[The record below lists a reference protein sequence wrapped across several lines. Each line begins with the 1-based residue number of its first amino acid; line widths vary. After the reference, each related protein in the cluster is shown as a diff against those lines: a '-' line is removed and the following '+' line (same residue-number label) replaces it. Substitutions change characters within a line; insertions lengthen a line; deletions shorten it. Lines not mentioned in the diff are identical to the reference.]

1 MIRTC
6 CIQQSFLHI
15 SPTRNFGQYFWERDS
30 TEFRAVK
37 TVTLTEYTSP
47 MIPPIGVV
55 GVGPNSDWRREHSS
69 LGNDSHSGSG
79 MISSTGSRWASPRD
93 VSSASFT
100 DRKSTRLNSSHSQ
113 ISYA

>member
-1 MIRTC
+1 MEHFSETADLLPGNQTLVAYPPVAKKSQGLGNGYYATTKRTMIRTC

-55 GVGPNSDWRREHSS
+55 GVGPNSDWRRKHSS
-69 LGNDSHSGSG
+69 LGNDS
-79 MISSTGSRWASPRD
+79 
-93 VSSASFT
+93 
-100 DRKSTRLNSSHSQ
+100 
-113 ISYA
+113 